1 VQSEPAALPAG
12 SGVRN
17 GDALGLAVA
26 NLALVTRQEL
36 HIPADRVGVVVR
48 DVLGADPGV
57 DDIEEGDLVVEIN
70 RRPTPDVAAYRR
82 VLASLEPG
90 QSAWLY
96 VFRPRPTSS
105 FLTRVYVERRP

>member
-1 VQSEPAALPAG
+1 
-12 SGVRN
+12 
-17 GDALGLAVA
+17 
-26 NLALVTRQEL
+26 
-36 HIPADRVGVVVR
+36 
-48 DVLGADPGV
+48 
-57 DDIEEGDLVVEIN
+57 
-70 RRPTPDVAAYRR
+70 VAAYRR